1 MGVVNEHLKYFSF
14 VAGTLMSLSIL
25 TIKEKFSLTL
35 LHVVIICLN
44 LLYFSNQLCKHICPR
59 MLMTVFYL

>member
-25 TIKEKFSLTL
+25 TIKENVPAL
-35 LHVVIICLN
+35 I
-44 LLYFSNQLCKHICPR
+44 
-59 MLMTVFYL
+59 